1 MLELANIRKAFNQG
15 QHNEY
20 WALKGIDLEIP
31 PARVNVLKGPSGSG
45 KTTLLTILGCLARPT
60 EGRVRINGQPCAK
73 PGRAIGPG
81 DVLTFGLGGE
91 VMVVR
96 ILACGTRRG
105 PATEAATLWE
115 PLGETKRPA
124 AAPPPEQAF

>member
-1 MLELANIRKAFNQG
+1 MAHGSDRLRLDKWLWHARFCKSRGLAA
-15 QHNEY
+15 EM
-20 WALKGIDLEIP
+20 
-31 PARVNVLKGPSGSG
+31 VS
-45 KTTLLTILGCLARPT
+45 

>member
-1 MLELANIRKAFNQG
+1 MAHGSDRLRLDKWLWHARFCKSRGLAAEMI
-15 QHNEY
+15 
-20 WALKGIDLEIP
+20 
-31 PARVNVLKGPSGSG
+31 S
-45 KTTLLTILGCLARPT
+45 

-105 PATEAATLWE
+105 PAFEAATLYLDLE
-115 PLGETKRPA
+115 AGGVPQ
-124 AAPPPEQAF
+124 APGGQEQTF